1 MNSIEV
7 GQVVAESVWNSA
19 QDPWEARKEDGIE
32 LSNSYDRENDACG
45 HKLRFWILTCS
56 CSRGPGAGPG
66 VKGTRPYK
74 RDISFNGVKRPSM
87 PARLNMRS
95 AGK

>member
-1 MNSIEV
+1 MTMEAMLEV
-7 GQVVAESVWNSA
+7 INLGFGSV
-19 QDPWEARKEDGIE
+19 
-32 LSNSYDRENDACG
+32 
-45 HKLRFWILTCS
+45 LTCS

>member
-1 MNSIEV
+1 MLPLPLTPEPAEGEFDWGLTGGGGV
-7 GQVVAESVWNSA
+7 GVEPGAG
-19 QDPWEARKEDGIE
+19 PIG
-32 LSNSYDRENDACG
+32 G
-45 HKLRFWILTCS
+45 CS
-56 CSRGPGAGPG
+56 CNKGPGAGPG

-74 RDISFNGVKRPSM
+74 RDISFNGVKRLSM

>member
-1 MNSIEV
+1 M
-7 GQVVAESVWNSA
+7 
-19 QDPWEARKEDGIE
+19 DPGAGPI
-32 LSNSYDRENDACG
+32 G
-45 HKLRFWILTCS
+45 GCS
-56 CSRGPGAGPG
+56 CNKGPGAGPG

-74 RDISFNGVKRPSM
+74 RDISFSGVKRLSM